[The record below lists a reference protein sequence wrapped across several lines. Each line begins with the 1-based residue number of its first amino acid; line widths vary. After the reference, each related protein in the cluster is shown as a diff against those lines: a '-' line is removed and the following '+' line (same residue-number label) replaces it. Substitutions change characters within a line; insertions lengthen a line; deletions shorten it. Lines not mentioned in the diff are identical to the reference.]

1 MNIKMKSLLREDV
14 FGHYVEDLDTRKIAE
29 TINAP
34 HVSAKISTLG
44 GKGRES
50 LIFTISLDDKS
61 LWPNGIFENSRY
73 LIFIVNNDTNSLELV
88 NKHYKITEKFRKTK
102 VKSIIESINKINAY
116 INSIK

>member
-1 MNIKMKSLLREDV
+1 MKMLIREDI
-14 FGHYVEDLDTRKIAE
+14 FGHYIEDLDMHKIAE

-50 LIFTISLDDKS
+50 LFFTISLDNKI
-61 LWPNGIFENSRY
+61 LWPNGIFQNSRY
-73 LIFIVNNDTNSLELV
+73 LIFVVNNDTNSLELV

-102 VKSIIESINKINAY
+102 VKSIIEAVNKINAY